1 MDVGQDMEVVPAA
14 LEAPKHLPERAQTHG
29 EGKKILS
36 ACSEKEG
43 NLNSVES

>member
-29 EGKKILS
+29 EGKKIVHALR
-36 ACSEKEG
+36 KR
-43 NLNSVES
+43 VT